1 MQSKKL
7 TKNLLFLFGLNNNNV
22 LDLSCLE
29 LV

>member
-7 TKNLLFLFGLNNNNV
+7 TKNLLFLFGLNKNNV
-22 LDLSCLE
+22 LDLPCLE